1 MKTTATNRKIRVLL
15 SAIRDDRLIPSPD
28 FQRRLVWT
36 NKDRRNFLKTVLDQY
51 PFPEVYIAAGE
62 ARPDTGEGTEML
74 VDGQQRLTTLYQY
87 FIGSKYLQLG
97 KEIPP
102 YAELPE
108 EKKTDFLEYEVVVRD
123 LGKISMEEIKN
134 VFQRINATSYS
145 PNAMEIRNERYNGEF
160 KQFGDAVAA
169 HPFFERHRTFS
180 ASEIRSKEDVRFAL
194 VYIITIMSTYSLTWT
209 KSLKAII
216 ERYNDEFDEKDDV
229 SREIENVFNFVERC
243 GFEDS
248 SRAWNKADIFTLL
261 VETHRA
267 IEREKLPLDPDS
279 VGARLKRFYDRVN
292 KYASSDEG
300 DKSAAEYY
308 TAARQATNDRSSR
321 ITRGKIIAEVIRAG
335 EE

>member
-1 MKTTATNRKIRVLL
+1 MKTTITNRKIRVLL
-15 SAIRDDRLIPSPD
+15 SAIQDLRLIPSPD
-28 FQRRLVWT
+28 FPRHLVWT
-36 NKDRRNFLKTVLDQY
+36 NKDRRNFLKTVLDRY

-62 ARPDTGEGTEML
+62 ADPDTGEGAEML

-134 VFQRINATSYS
+134 VFQRINDTSYS

-169 HPFFERHRTFS
+169 HPFFEAHGTFS

-194 VYIITIMSTYSLTWT
+194 VYIITIMSTFTHLDKELESY
-209 KSLKAII
+209 I
-216 ERYNDEFDEKDDV
+216 ERHNDEFDEKDDV
-229 SREIENVFNFVERC
+229 SREIENVFNFVEDC

-261 VETHRA
+261 VEAHRA
-267 IEREKLPLDPDS
+267 IEIDKLSLDPDS

-308 TAARQATNDRSSR
+308 TAARQATNDRGSR
-321 ITRGKIIAEVIRAG
+321 ITRGEIIADVIRAG

>member
-1 MKTTATNRKIRVLL
+1 MKTTATNRKIWVLL
-15 SAIRDDRLIPSPD
+15 SAIRDGKLIPNPE

-36 NKDRRNFLKTVLDQY
+36 NKDKRSFLQTVLDQY
-51 PFPEVYIAAGE
+51 PFPEVYIATGE
-62 ARPDTGEGTEML
+62 VDLDTGEGTEML
-74 VDGQQRLTTLYQY
+74 VDGQQRLTTLYHY
-87 FIGSKYLQLG
+87 FIASKYLQLG

-108 EKKTDFLEYEVVVRD
+108 KKKTDFLEYEVVVRD
-123 LGKISMEEIKN
+123 LGTISMEEIKN

-145 PNAMEIRNERYNGEF
+145 LNAMEIQNARYNGEF
-160 KQFGDAVAA
+160 KQFGESVAA
-169 HPFFERHRTFS
+169 HHFFERHRTFN
-180 ASEIRSKEDVRFAL
+180 ASEIRRMEDVRFAL
-194 VYIITIMSTYSLTWT
+194 MYIITIMSTYFNRDNE
-209 KSLKAII
+209 I
-216 ERYNDEFDEKDDV
+216 ESYLITYNDEFDEKDYV
-229 SREIENVFNFVERC
+229 SREIDNVLKFVEDC